1 MKTKILATA
10 LLIAFSASFFT
21 ACLNSNNNGQKRGSS
36 GKTLEILLVANKD
49 VFYGSTKE
57 NILEMLKAPQVA
69 LNQSEA
75 IYDVVNIP
83 HSSFQNNDMFQAH
96 RNIIIINVSDTNRN
110 KVYLNRDL
118 WAQPQ
123 VVFDFSLTSRDSVI
137 PFMERYLPLIH
148 KEIRTAEHARIK
160 RAFRGIENYKV
171 MEKLRKN
178 FGFELTLSNE
188 YQLSKMY
195 PDFAWVRKEAGE
207 FSIGILISTEPYKT
221 KTQFD
226 ESYILNHLD
235 TIMKHNIPGSV
246 EDSYMGTERR
256 IDAVS
261 ENVDFNGNYC
271 IETRG
276 LWRLFGDF
284 MGGPYVNYTFV
295 APDGKNIITLTGY
308 VYSPKLPKRDFLMQA
323 ESICYS
329 IDYID
334 TTAKK

>member
-1 MKTKILATA
+1 MKTTLLKTLV
-10 LLIAFSASFFT
+10 LIALSATFF
-21 ACLNSNNNGQKRGSS
+21 ASCLNSDNSGQKRGSS

-49 VFYGSTKE
+49 VYCGTVKDG
-57 NILEMLKAPQVA
+57 ILGLLKTPQVA

-83 HSSFQNNDMFQAH
+83 HSSFRNNDMFQAH
-96 RNIIIINVSDTNRN
+96 RNIIILSVSDTNRN

-123 VVFDFSLTSRDSVI
+123 VVFEFSLTSRDSVM
-137 PFMERYLPLIH
+137 PFMERYMPMMNR
-148 KEIRTAEHARIK
+148 EIRNAEHARIK

-171 MEKLRKN
+171 MGKLRDN

-188 YQLSKMY
+188 YQLSKMS
-195 PDFAWVRKEAGE
+195 PDFAWVRKEAGD
-207 FSIGILISTEPYKT
+207 FSIGILISTEPYKSLD
-221 KTQFD
+221 QFA
-226 ESYILNHLD
+226 ESVILNRLD
-235 TIMKHNIPGSV
+235 TIMKRNVPGSV
-246 EDSYMGTERR
+246 EGSYMGTERR
-256 IDAVS
+256 IEAVS
-261 ENVDFNGNYC
+261 QNVDFNGNFC

-295 APDGKNIITLTGY
+295 APDNRDVIMLTGY
-308 VYSPKLPKRDFLMQA
+308 VYSPKQPKRDFLMQA

-329 IDYID
+329 IDFID
-334 TTAKK
+334 TTARK